1 MTDTRKTYRV
11 EVFGIP
17 HKLLLTD
24 AGAKRY
30 GDSATLVET
39 EGETAEEEPE
49 VEETDEVDEV
59 EVDETDEVEEKAARK
74 PANKSRSTRNKRS

>member
-1 MTDTRKTYRV
+1 MTDTRRTYRV

-39 EGETAEEEPE
+39 EGETTEEEEPE
-49 VEETDEVDEV
+49 VEETEEI
-59 EVDETDEVEEKAARK
+59 TADEVEEEEVVEEKATT
-74 PANKSRSTRNKRS
+74 PPNKSRSTRNKRS

>member
-1 MTDTRKTYRV
+1 MTDTRRTYRV

-39 EGETAEEEPE
+39 EGETTEEEPE
-49 VEETDEVDEV
+49 VEETE
-59 EVDETDEVEEKAARK
+59 ETTADEVEEEEVVEEKATT
-74 PANKSRSTRNKRS
+74 PPNKSRSTRNKRS